1 MTRYLAR
8 KDIYLCMWHLP
19 SAVLPVSIVPV
30 DDQVGDAVG
39 VVRLAHGG
47 SSVTEA
53 QCPMP
58 ILPILSHV

>member
-1 MTRYLAR
+1 MNRYLAR
-8 KDIYLCMWHLP
+8 IAIYPCRCDLA
-19 SAVLPVSIVPV
+19 SAVLPISIVPV

-39 VVRLAHGG
+39 VVCLAHGG

-58 ILPILSHV
+58 ILSHV